1 MKATKECLS
10 FPSALIKSPVVSSV
24 VVPSPLCLVEIV
36 KSDNLIMTLMMLM
49 MKLMMTPS
57 KEKKGGEVLLRLTLK
72 SRLGSL
78 DLDLEEREGKSR
90 VCVGGCRPA
99 VVEEFKSLQS

>member
-1 MKATKECLS
+1 M
-10 FPSALIKSPVVSSV
+10 
-24 VVPSPLCLVEIV
+24 CLVEIV
-36 KSDNLIMTLMMLM
+36 KSDNPIMTLMMLM

-57 KEKKGGEVLLRLTLK
+57 KEKKGGEVLLQLTLK
-72 SRLGSL
+72 SRLGSLL

-99 VVEEFKSLQS
+99 DLEEFKSLQS